1 MALRPTHDLLDYAAQ
16 KRKFAP
22 LADRMRPQT
31 LDQFIGQ
38 EQILGQGRLLRRAIL
53 ADQLSSLI
61 FYGPPG
67 TGKTTLA
74 RIIANH
80 SKSEFLAINAVL
92 AGIKEIREA
101 ISEAE
106 ILQRE
111 QGRRSILFVDEV
123 HRFNKAQQD
132 ALLPHVE
139 RGLLIL
145 IGATTE
151 NPYFEVNK
159 ALVSRSR
166 IFELKSLET
175 KDIRRVLV
183 QAIQD
188 ETQGYGKLPLTVTG
202 EALDHLAE
210 VADGD
215 ARAALNALEL
225 AVISS
230 DPGPQGEIVI
240 DLAVAE
246 ESIQRRA
253 VLYDKDG
260 DVHFD
265 VASAFIKS
273 MRGSDPDAA
282 LYWMAR
288 MIYAGEDPKFLFR
301 RMIIFASEDVGLAD
315 PKALEQV
322 VAAARAYDYVG
333 MPEGRFHLAQA
344 CLYLST
350 APKSNSGF
358 AFFDAL
364 KAVEN
369 ERSGEVPNPLK
380 DANRDQEG
388 FGHGKGYLYPHAY
401 QDHWVNQQYL
411 PQGLA
416 GRLFYQPGA
425 LGFEAALKEG
435 VEKRREAQLAA
446 MLEAEKGGQSAWEE
460 RSLGGGGELL
470 GQVRD
475 QLFLLADLGAE
486 PLLLCLEEASGLLL
500 GQAMRQAP
508 KGSFC
513 AQVNRPEQ
521 AEVLKAQFHRG
532 KPSDP
537 VIKTGTLPEVSGR
550 LLNAG
555 VRFDWILGLETQTEF
570 LPALV
575 PLLAPKGG
583 LLLAKRIPALGQR
596 LGAYLGEGFRQTP
609 LGERFLALEEALFN
623 DPDNPKFNE
632 NGPGLKALLEKL
644 GLFRVQLVEQ
654 NFSYPVRF
662 TLEQLETWLDPL
674 RPFGYGVRMT
684 DWQAGE
690 KEKLLWELGQ
700 GTGKQKQPFRSS
712 WAFLKAQAP

>member
-38 EQILGQGRLLRRAIL
+38 EQILGPGRLLRRAIL

-106 ILQRE
+106 VLQRE

-175 KDIRRVLV
+175 QDIRKVLV
-183 QAIQD
+183 QALKNED
-188 ETQGYGKLPLTVTG
+188 QGYGKLPLTVTD

-210 VADGD
+210 VASGD

-240 DLAVAE
+240 DLLVAE
-246 ESIQRRA
+246 DSIQRRA

-288 MIYAGEDPKFLFR
+288 MIYGGEDPKFLFR
-301 RMIIFASEDVGLAD
+301 RMIIFASEDIGLAD

-322 VAAARAYDYVG
+322 IAAARAYDYVG
-333 MPEGRFHLAQA
+333 MPEGRFHLSQA

-364 KAVEN
+364 KTVET
-369 ERSGEVPNPLK
+369 ERPGEIPNSLK
-380 DANRDQEG
+380 DGNRDQEG

-411 PQGLA
+411 PQGLS
-416 GRLFYQPGA
+416 GKLFYQPGS

-446 MLEAEKGGQSAWEE
+446 MLEAERGGQAAWEE

-475 QLFLLADLGAE
+475 QLFLLAQLGAE
-486 PLLLCLEEASGLLL
+486 PLVLCLEESSGLLL
-500 GQAMRQAP
+500 GQAIRQAP

-513 AQVNRPEQ
+513 AQTNRPEQ
-521 AEVLKAQFHRG
+521 AEMLKAQFHRG

-537 VIKTGTLPEVSGR
+537 VIETGSLLEVADR
-550 LLNAG
+550 LFKAG
-555 VRFDWILGLETQTEF
+555 VRFDWIIGMETQTEF
-570 LPALV
+570 FSALLS
-575 PLLAPKGG
+575 LLAPRGS
-583 LLLAKRIPALGQR
+583 LLLAKRIPAQGQR
-596 LGAYLGEGFRQTP
+596 LGAYLSEHFRQSP
-609 LGERFLALEEALFN
+609 LGQKFLALEEALFTDAN
-623 DPDNPKFNE
+623 NPKFVE
-632 NGPGLKALLEKL
+632 RGPDLKKHLEQL
-644 GLFRVQLVEQ
+644 GLVQVQLAEQ
-654 NFSYPVRF
+654 TLSYPVRF
-662 TLEQLETWLDPL
+662 TPGQIGAWLDPQ
-674 RPFGYGVRMT
+674 RPFGYGSRMAEWET
-684 DWQAGE
+684 GE
-690 KEKLLWELGQ
+690 RETLLKELSL
-700 GTGKQKQPFRSS
+700 GTGKQKLPFKSA